1 MDSESLLDTASNPES
16 TDDSEELDRSD
27 IDDLKASGLPLYEG
41 STVDLNTAIGSILEF
56 YISNSLSKQSLNDLL
71 KLIDSFLPSPNLL
84 PKTKYKLDQFILNNA
99 PPTKH
104 L

>member
-27 IDDLKASGLPLYEG
+27 IDDLKASGLPIYEG

-56 YISNSLSKQSLNDLL
+56 YISNSLPKQSLNDLL
-71 KLIDSFLPSPNLL
+71 K
-84 PKTKYKLDQFILNNA
+84 Q
-99 PPTKH
+99 
-104 L
+104 